1 MVFGVQRA
9 LSLQLLDFSTF
20 DLVAYETYEKVEM
33 GDWNWLTPGFVA
45 FASPVEPGYV
55 ARIAAGGKDGGSYD
69 GSKRLSRAF
78 RNVLDEF
85 AKEGVKAVVMSV
97 QAREGAVG
105 WNQRA
110 DWSLLGLQAEQEV
123 VRQDPLYRAR
133 DRPRRDVL

>member
-1 MVFGVQRA
+1 MVFGIQRA

-55 ARIAAGGKDGGSYD
+55 ARLAAGKEDGPSGYD

-85 AKEGVKAVVMSV
+85 QKEGVKV
-97 QAREGAVG
+97 
-105 WNQRA
+105 
-110 DWSLLGLQAEQEV
+110 V
-123 VRQDPLYRAR
+123 VR
-133 DRPRRDVL
+133 

>member
-20 DLVAYETYEKVEM
+20 DLVAYETYEKVEN

-55 ARIAAGGKDGGSYD
+55 ARLAAGGKDGAGGYD
-69 GSKRLSRAF
+69 GSKRLSRSF

-85 AKEGVKAVVMSV
+85 QKEGVKV
-97 QAREGAVG
+97 
-105 WNQRA
+105 
-110 DWSLLGLQAEQEV
+110 V
-123 VRQDPLYRAR
+123 VR
-133 DRPRRDVL
+133 